1 MVNIIAS
8 DVVGNRD
15 CVRDGE
21 NGYLLPL
28 DAEAY
33 AEKIIQLVNDEELR
47 RKMEKNSRELF
58 LKEFFV
64 ENRIGGLQKLY
75 ETIP

>member
-58 LKEFFV
+58 LKEFFI